1 MNKKNFYP
9 FRLSVTI
16 CSIAARDLNIFF
28 KLFDERKGQFTI
40 KIDLKKQTLNKNKT
54 KRPEPLNPAIR
65 GCGVTT
71 MLFGVF
77 FLQVL
82 NLVVKQDR

>member
-1 MNKKNFYP
+1 MK
-9 FRLSVTI
+9 
-16 CSIAARDLNIFF
+16 
-28 KLFDERKGQFTI
+28 ERKRPVYDQDRFKNKQT
-40 KIDLKKQTLNKNKT
+40 KQTLNKNKT
-54 KRPEPLNPAIR
+54 KRPELLNPAIR

>member
-1 MNKKNFYP
+1 MKEKASLRSRFKKTNP
-9 FRLSVTI
+9 
-16 CSIAARDLNIFF
+16 
-28 KLFDERKGQFTI
+28 
-40 KIDLKKQTLNKNKT
+40 KQNKT